1 MKEMQDNKLK
11 NGGEKVTNKESMGF
25 RCEIC
30 SYDFGEKRE
39 LRCPRCG
46 ALQKCGMSCSGN
58 CLKCNI
64 HSKKA

>member
-1 MKEMQDNKLK
+1 MKELQDSSSKK
-11 NGGEKVTNKESMGF
+11 NLQINSKGYS
-25 RCEIC
+25 CEVC
-30 SYDFGEKRE
+30 SYDFGGKRE

-64 HSKKA
+64 HSKKS